1 VELKLHLKQVL
12 LDEKELDLLRCAAID
27 IGTNSCRLLI
37 ADVSPE
43 GLRPLHR
50 ETRTTRVGEGLKNT
64 IRIRKDVIERNIYC
78 LEAFKNTVEEKAVD
92 CYRVVA
98 TSALREAE
106 NQEEFLGR
114 AWEKTAMQIQVISSE
129 EEARLSFLGV
139 SRGLPSLESPLVADL
154 GGGSLEL
161 ILEGAEPIFL
171 SLPLGA
177 VRAMEQNL
185 KITEITAVMSPL
197 AFHKNDLAPHPLVM
211 VGGTA
216 TTLAAIKHSL
226 LQYDPSLVHG
236 QLLKREE
243 IGDIYNML
251 ERMPL
256 SLRRRLPG
264 LQPERAD
271 IIPWGTR
278 IILLL
283 MDILQKGEIT
293 VSESDLLEGI
303 IWSLA

>member
-43 GLRPLHR
+43 GMRPLHR
-50 ETRTTRVGEGLKNT
+50 ENRTTRVGEGLKNT
-64 IRIRKDVIERNIYC
+64 IHIQEDVIERNIHC
-78 LEAFKNTVEEKAVD
+78 LEAFKNTVEEMAVD

-106 NQEEFLGR
+106 NQEEFLR
-114 AWEKTAMQIQVISSE
+114 SAWKKTAMQIQVISSE
-129 EEARLSFLGV
+129 EEARLSYLGV
-139 SRGLPSLESPLVADL
+139 SRGLPDLESPLIADL

-185 KITEITAVMSPL
+185 KITEINAMMSPL

-216 TTLAAIKHSL
+216 TTLVAIKHSL

-236 QLLKREE
+236 QLLNREE
-243 IGDIYNML
+243 IADIYNML

-256 SLRRRLPG
+256 NLRRRLPG

-283 MDILQKGEIT
+283 MDILEKGEIT
-293 VSESDLLEGI
+293 VSESDLLEGV

>member
-1 VELKLHLKQVL
+1 M
-12 LDEKELDLLRCAAID
+12 RCAAID
-27 IGTNSCRLLI
+27 IGTNSSRLLI
-37 ADVSPE
+37 ADASPE
-43 GLRPLHR
+43 GLRPLYR
-50 ETRTTRVGEGLKNT
+50 ETRTTRVGEGLKEN
-64 IRIRKDVIERNIYC
+64 IHIQEDVIERNISC
-78 LEAFKNTVEEKAVD
+78 LEAFRDIMQETAVD
-92 CYRVVA
+92 SYRVVA

-106 NQEEFLGR
+106 NQEEFLER
-114 AWEKTAMQIQVISSE
+114 VWEKTAMQIQVISGE
-129 EEARLSFLGV
+129 EEARLSYLGV
-139 SRGLPSLESPLVADL
+139 NRGLPDLESPLVADL

-161 ILEGAEPIFL
+161 VLEGAKPIFL

-185 KITEITAVMSPL
+185 KITEINAMMSPL

-216 TTLAAIKHSL
+216 TTLVAIKHSL

-236 QLLKREE
+236 QLLNREE
-243 IGDIYNML
+243 IADIYNML

-256 SLRRRLPG
+256 NLRRRLPG

-283 MDILQKGEIT
+283 MDILEKGEIT
-293 VSESDLLEGI
+293 VSESDLLEGF
-303 IWSLA
+303 IWSMA